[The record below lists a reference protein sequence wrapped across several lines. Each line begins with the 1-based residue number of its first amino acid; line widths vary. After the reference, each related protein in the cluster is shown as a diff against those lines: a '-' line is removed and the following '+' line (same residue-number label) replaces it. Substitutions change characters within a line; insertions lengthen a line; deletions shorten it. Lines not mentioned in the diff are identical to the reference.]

1 MAKLIQKPLF
11 LIKKLIKKLIKR
23 ILLTLRIAERF
34 HRQFPILSPLL
45 LMNARDIGDHEKA
58 IQVAQ
63 EILAKQPDSKQ
74 ALKILTQSLEKTGR
88 SAQALT
94 VLESYYEGHQRT
106 ATVCL
111 DALRIAGR
119 CGDYQRFAIWSQRT
133 LELDPNCGIAVVAL
147 GRDCRHHK
155 NVDRLHEV
163 LRDFVPSMSI
173 GLQTAF
179 KILFLMLGIGDH
191 IAARSL
197 LNVARMNHPND
208 FRLLASQITCEIS
221 DGRLD
226 EAVALGREMLS
237 SEDDTRRAYFFYQN
251 LVSMIEESDRGKT
264 RYGQDQVV
272 FRARIEELLT
282 PPPSQDYTEWLRI
295 NRENVFAIRGTRRSL
310 DLMRDQPVQVSYVCP
325 IHRPE
330 DVQNAIAQIS
340 QQSWKNAEAVFAIN
354 GGKISAELIEA
365 SWQSDLPLK
374 IVDCNGMD
382 RVGPVLNRAIRHSS
396 GDIIIR
402 IDADNMYMPDY
413 AADAVLAIEHYQ
425 ADIVGQRSG
434 FRFFKDD
441 NLIVAD
447 LSRIGFTKAKLGDAM
462 GGGTL
467 CFKREL
473 LEDVVF
479 SAELYQGEDTN
490 FVRQS
495 IYEGFSVHFA
505 GPFNYLSVRSD
516 DASKHTWSV
525 SKAELILLDRSQIL
539 GSIAEIKKDITF
551 PIESQG

>member
-1 MAKLIQKPLF
+1 MTKLIQKPLF
-11 LIKKLIKKLIKR
+11 LIKKSIRRMK
-23 ILLTLRIAERF
+23 ILLTFRIAEERV
-34 HRQFPILSPLL
+34 HQQFPISPLL
-45 LMNARDIGDHEKA
+45 LMNTRDIEDHEKA

-63 EILAKQPDSKQ
+63 EILIREPDSKK

-88 SAQALT
+88 SAQALA

-111 DALRIAGR
+111 DALEIARR
-119 CGDYQRFAIWSQRT
+119 CGDYQRVVTWSKRA
-133 LELDPNCGIAVVAL
+133 LELDPNCGIAVAAL
-147 GRDCRHHK
+147 GQYYHGQR

-163 LRDFVPSMSI
+163 LRDFVPGMSI
-173 GLQTAF
+173 RFQAAY
-179 KILFLMLGIGDH
+179 KIPFLMLGIGDY

-197 LNVARMNHPND
+197 LNVVRMNHPND
-208 FRLLASQITCEIS
+208 FILLALQITCEIS

-251 LVSMIEESDRGKT
+251 LVSMIEENDRDKT
-264 RYGQDQVV
+264 RYGQDHVV
-272 FRARIEELLT
+272 FKARMEELLAS
-282 PPPSQDYTEWLRI
+282 PPSQDYIEWLRI
-295 NRENVFAIRGTRRSL
+295 NRENIFAIRGTRRSL
-310 DLMRDQPVQVSYVCP
+310 ELMREQPIQVSYVCP

-365 SWQSDLPLK
+365 SWQSDLQLK

-382 RVGPVLNRAIRHSS
+382 RVGPVLNRAIHHSS

-413 AADAVLAIEHYQ
+413 AADAVLAIEYYQ
-425 ADIVGQRSG
+425 ADVVGQRSG

-441 NLIVAD
+441 NLVVAKG
-447 LSRIGFTKAKLGDAM
+447 LLRIGFTKAKLGDAM

-479 SAELYQGEDTN
+479 SAKLYQGEDTN

-495 IYEGFSVHFA
+495 ISEGFSVYFT

-516 DASKHTWSV
+516 EASEHTWNV
-525 SKAELILLDRSQIL
+525 SKAEIILLDRSQIL
-539 GSIAEIKKDITF
+539 GSIAEIKKDVTL